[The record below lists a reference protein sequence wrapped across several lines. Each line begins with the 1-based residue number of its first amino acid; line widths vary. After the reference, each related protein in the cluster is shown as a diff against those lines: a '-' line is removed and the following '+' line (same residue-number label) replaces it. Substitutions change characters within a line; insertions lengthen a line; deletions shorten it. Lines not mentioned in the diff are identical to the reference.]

1 MMSRSPGK
9 GSRVEPFRDL
19 FGLDPE
25 VVSETCVLLPFAPK
39 RLLSGLGVEKLERG
53 LLYSSATGEF
63 CTVILTRIGAVF
75 AGDAVLHLAG
85 TRCREI
91 IFIGTCGLLSPVP
104 SRRIGSL
111 VCPALWY
118 SQESFSRLASGDLTS
133 GPPGYPD
140 QELRRSLLRSAG
152 MEEEDQPA
160 GISFGSLCLQPQL
173 LPRWRGRG
181 VEVVDLESAAVCSAA
196 RRTGSKAV
204 SLLAVSDIVGVRPY
218 YQVLTS
224 PERES
229 LNGALDRA
237 VQSVCRYISKKS
249 SG

>member
-1 MMSRSPGK
+1 M
-9 GSRVEPFRDL
+9 EPFQDL

-25 VVSETCVLLPFAPK
+25 AVSETCVLLPFAPK
-39 RLLSGLGVEKLERG
+39 GLLSGLGVEKLERG
-53 LLYSSATGEF
+53 LLYSSAAGQF
-63 CTVILTRIGAVF
+63 CTVILTRIGAAF

-118 SQESFSRLASGDLTS
+118 SQESFSRLVSGDLTS
-133 GPPGYPD
+133 VPPVYPD
-140 QELRRSLLRSAG
+140 RDLRRCLLRSAG
-152 MEEEDQPA
+152 IEEADRPA

-181 VEVVDLESAAVCSAA
+181 VEVVDLESAAVCAAA

-224 PERES
+224 YEREN
-229 LNGALDRA
+229 LHGALDRA
-237 VQSVCRYISKKS
+237 GQSVCRYISEKP